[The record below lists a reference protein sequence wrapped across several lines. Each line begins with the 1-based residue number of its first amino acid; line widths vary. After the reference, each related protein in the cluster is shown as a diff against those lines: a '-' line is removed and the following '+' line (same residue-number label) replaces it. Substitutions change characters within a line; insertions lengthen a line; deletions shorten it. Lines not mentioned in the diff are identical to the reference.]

1 MTVSTVQ
8 QAAEIKRTAASDGLF
23 KTLAVTGLASTI
35 LLIMVGS
42 IVRVTGYGLGCPD
55 WPLCYGQAIPPFLA
69 SAWVEFTHRL
79 FGGAVVIQ
87 IGALIYLAWK
97 HYREERWIFR
107 PAIAIAAVTT
117 VQVVLGGIHVI
128 FELPRWTG
136 WVHTG
141 VAMLVAGLLALLV
154 AVSQPALERMGE
166 RVALKLKETHFHQW
180 LLIIAAASYLLILSG
195 SLVTRTGASLV
206 CPSFPDCGL
215 ETIPDNL
222 RTIVTI
228 QMVHRLFAIT
238 VGTALLITV
247 WQLWRVSDYDKVV
260 RVLAGVLTLLI
271 ALQFALGLINIWYA
285 IPMWSRVLHLGTA
298 TMIWVL
304 TVIVGV
310 AVWYGRDLLSASA
323 SASASVSTPAAD

>member
-8 QAAEIKRTAASDGLF
+8 QAAEIKRTAASDRLF
-23 KTLAVTGLASTI
+23 RTLVVTGLVSTI

-42 IVRVTGYGLGCPD
+42 IVRVTGFGLGCPD

-69 SAWVEFTHRL
+69 SAWVEFAHRL

-97 HYREERWIFR
+97 HYRQERWIFR
-107 PAIAIAAVTT
+107 PAIAIAVVTA
-117 VQVVLGGIHVI
+117 VQVLLGGIHVI
-128 FELPRWTG
+128 YELPRWTG

-141 VAMLVAGLLALLV
+141 VAMLVAGLLALWL
-154 AVSQPALERMGE
+154 ALSQPALERMGE
-166 RVALKLKETHFHQW
+166 RAALKLKESHFHQW
-180 LLIIAAASYLLILSG
+180 LLIIAAASYLLILTG

-222 RTIVTI
+222 RTIVAI

-238 VGTALLITV
+238 VGTALVITV
-247 WQLWRVSDYDKVV
+247 WQLWRVSDHEEAVRNLAVV
-260 RVLAGVLTLLI
+260 MTLLVS
-271 ALQFALGLINIWYA
+271 LQFALGLINIWYA

-304 TVIVGV
+304 TVILGV
-310 AVWYGRDLLSASA
+310 AVWHGREYLTISA
-323 SASASVSTPAAD
+323 PAPN

>member
-1 MTVSTVQ
+1 
-8 QAAEIKRTAASDGLF
+8 
-23 KTLAVTGLASTI
+23 
-35 LLIMVGS
+35 
-42 IVRVTGYGLGCPD
+42 
-55 WPLCYGQAIPPFLA
+55 
-69 SAWVEFTHRL
+69 
-79 FGGAVVIQ
+79 VVIQ

-107 PAIAIAAVTT
+107 PAIAIAVVTA
-117 VQVVLGGIHVI
+117 VQVMLGGIHVI
-128 FELPRWTG
+128 YELPRWTG

-141 VAMLVAGLLALLV
+141 VAMLVVGLLALWV
-154 AVSQPALERMGE
+154 AVSQPALVRMGE
-166 RVALKLKETHFHQW
+166 RAALKLKETHLHQW
-180 LLIIAAASYLLILSG
+180 LLIIAAASYLLILTG

-238 VGTALLITV
+238 VGTALVITV
-247 WQLWRVSDYDKVV
+247 WQLWRVGDHDEAVRNLAVV
-260 RVLAGVLTLLI
+260 MTLLI

-304 TVIVGV
+304 TVIFGV
-310 AVWYGRDLLSASA
+310 SVWHGREHLSV
-323 SASASVSTPAAD
+323 SASVSAPAPN

>member
-1 MTVSTVQ
+1 MTISAVQ
-8 QAAEIKRTAASDGLF
+8 QATEPKRAVTTDNLF
-23 KTLAVTGLASTI
+23 RTLAVTGLASTV

-55 WPLCYGQAIPPFLA
+55 WPLCHGQAIPPFLA
-69 SAWVEFTHRL
+69 SAWVEFAHRL

-87 IGALIYLAWK
+87 IGVLAYLAWK
-97 HYREERWIFR
+97 HYREERWILW
-107 PAIAIAAVTT
+107 PAVAIAAVTT

-128 FELPRWTG
+128 YELPRWTG

-141 VAMLVAGLLALLV
+141 VAMLVAGLLALWV
-154 AVSQPALERMGE
+154 ALSQPALESMGE
-166 RVALKLKETHFHQW
+166 RVAIKIKETRLHQW
-180 LLIIAAASYLLILSG
+180 LLIIAAAAYLLILSG

-238 VGTALLITV
+238 VGTALVITV
-247 WQLWRVSDYDKVV
+247 WQLWRVSDHDRSV
-260 RVLAGVLTLLI
+260 RNLAVIMTLLI
-271 ALQFALGLINIWYA
+271 TLQFALGLINIWYA
-285 IPMWSRVLHLGTA
+285 IPTWSRVLHLGTA
-298 TMIWVL
+298 STIWVL
-304 TVIVGV
+304 AVILGV
-310 AVWYGRDLLSASA
+310 AVWHGRGFITK
-323 SASASVSTPAAD
+323 STNI